1 MRTVIVSD
9 LHLGT
14 ASGRDLLR
22 HPEPREV
29 LGDALGGADRVVL
42 LGDVLELRD
51 SPVNDVMERA
61 EPILSALSPALRG
74 KPVVITA
81 GNHDHELFQD
91 SYGRNG
97 SGRGLDLEHQIR
109 PGTGGLLARV
119 AAALPGAELT
129 MSYPGVRIR
138 DDVWAT
144 HGHYLDVHNTVP
156 AIEAVFAQVAARRS
170 GRLRNSR
177 LRAADYEAVLSPIY
191 GSLHARAQRMDPGSR
206 AGDSTSLKLLKR
218 LREPRGRVDPVHS
231 LLTRMVVP
239 GAVGVANL
247 AGGANFSPDLSGP
260 ELRRAGLRAIGQVAD
275 RLEVDAEH
283 VVFGHTHR
291 RGPLGEDVVAEW
303 ITPGGRR
310 LHNTG
315 SWVSEPF
322 LVGTAGR
329 RSPYWPGG
337 MVVVE
342 GQDPPRFEPLLQDLP
357 EAALDG

>member
-22 HPEPREV
+22 HPGPREA
-29 LGDALGGADRVVL
+29 LADALDGADQVVL

-51 SPVNDVMERA
+51 SPVDDVMERA
-61 EPILSALSPALRG
+61 EPILNALSPALQG
-74 KPVVITA
+74 KPVVVTA
-81 GNHDHELFQD
+81 GNHDHELAQD
-91 SYGRNG
+91 P
-97 SGRGLDLEHQIR
+97 GLF
-109 PGTGGLLARV
+109 ARV
-119 AAALPGAELT
+119 AAALPGAHVT

-138 DDVWAT
+138 KDVWAT

-170 GRLRNSR
+170 GRLRNSQ
-177 LRAADYEAVLSPIY
+177 LDAADYEAVLAPIY
-191 GSLHARAQRMDPGSR
+191 GSLHARAQRMDAGSR
-206 AGDSTSLKLLKR
+206 GGDSTSLKVLKR
-218 LREPRGRVDPVHS
+218 LREPRRRVDPVHT
-231 LLTRMVVP
+231 LLTRVVVP

-247 AGGANFSPDLSGP
+247 AGAGNFSPDFSGP
-260 ELRRAGLRAIGQVAD
+260 ELRRAGLKAIGQVVD

-291 RGPLGEDVVAEW
+291 RGPLAEDVAAEW
-303 ITPGGRR
+303 LTPGGRR

-329 RSPYWPGG
+329 KSPYWPGG
-337 MVVVE
+337 IVVVE
-342 GQDPPRFEPLLQDLP
+342 GQDPPRFESLLENLP